1 MPIEKVILDANFL
14 YRTVVS
20 FVKSAGFDGASDICH
35 CLSLLWKYNIV
46 LTDQCLYEQKQ
57 RYDNL
62 HSKFE
67 QNVEQKVSEKVK
79 RFETERMTLEQKI
92 LHSKE

>member
-20 FVKSAGFDGASDICH
+20 FVKSVGFEGASDVCH
-35 CLSLLWKYNIV
+35 SLSLLWKYLV
-46 LTDQCLYEQKQ
+46 LLTDQCIFEQKK
-57 RYDNL
+57 RFDKL

-67 QNVEQKVSEKVK
+67 SNVEQTVNEKVK
-79 RFETERMTLEQKI
+79 RFETERMTFEQKVI
-92 LHSKE
+92 NYKE